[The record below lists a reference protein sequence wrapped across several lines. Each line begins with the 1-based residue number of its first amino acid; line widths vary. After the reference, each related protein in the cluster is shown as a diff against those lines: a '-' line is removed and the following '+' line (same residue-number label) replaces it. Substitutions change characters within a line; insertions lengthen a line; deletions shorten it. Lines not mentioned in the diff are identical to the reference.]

1 MHETARRLQVVE
13 THPYEKL
20 SHAVVAWV
28 DENLDRC
35 DVIHTHEWGGV
46 FTDLATLVNFRQLK
60 PGEGCELYIYVGK
73 HLGVSPGRGSRTRRV
88 KPTCAAPTHHSQQH
102 SWLSW
107 QRCLCRGHAVWPGD
121 CRRSR

>member
-1 MHETARRLQVVE
+1 MLQVVE

-35 DVIHTHEWGGV
+35 DIIHTHEWGGV

-60 PGEGCELYIYVGK
+60 PGE
-73 HLGVSPGRGSRTRRV
+73 
-88 KPTCAAPTHHSQQH
+88 SQLQPVT
-102 SWLSW
+102 
-107 QRCLCRGHAVWPGD
+107 AGD
-121 CRRSR
+121 MSADSMGL